1 MVIGRPFFTGRAHA
15 EQVMHHDWVAP
26 GSSPCE
32 QQTAQSILV
41 NLHLFVV
48 IDAVQDSENGKDG
61 IVRFAYIGP
70 RQHGKLQHLV
80 LFLLLLFLPL
90 LLLLLP
96 V

>member
-32 QQTAQSILV
+32 
-41 NLHLFVV
+41 HLFVV

-96 V
+96 VRVFVRQRS